1 MAVTSCA
8 CLRRNLQK
16 TLSGKVRNKVKG
28 TMKGTKTLLATLGP
42 APVVDDNLSTTN
54 IRLWAGAAPES
65 LGGEIIDQPM
75 LSVHLA
81 ESGNGCGVIVCP
93 GGGYRSLASDHE
105 GLQVACWLNAQ
116 GIHAFVLRYRL
127 GPKYHSSVSL
137 LDGLRAMRLVR
148 FHAHKLQLD
157 PTRLGMLGFSAG
169 GHLALAVATH
179 DSSVAKRGAAADPI
193 DEVSSRPDFV
203 VPVYAVTNGAVR
215 GRKADEYAPT
225 DTAVTATT
233 PPAFI
238 MHTHQDSVVPASQST
253 LIYNALLKAGVPAE
267 LHIFNQGDHG
277 LGLATDDPDVGHWP
291 KLLQA
296 WLRRHSFLTDKKR
309 LAVNGRLLVEG
320 APLAIAAVTLTPKS
334 ENYPHAHTRLN
345 NVGGGAFVIP
355 ESHGPVAGQYVVKV
369 HLLSNQYPPATTGQY
384 TLAQP
389 QVYQGTVDLEGGAE
403 KKMILSIESNQL
415 SVRWESAAGDIPH
428 QS

>member
-1 MAVTSCA
+1 MKS
-8 CLRRNLQK
+8 R
-16 TLSGKVRNKVKG
+16 VKG
-28 TMKGTKTLLATLGP
+28 TIKGTKTLLATLGP
-42 APVVDDNLSTTN
+42 APVVDDNLPTTN

-75 LSVHLA
+75 LSLHFA

-105 GLQVACWLNAQ
+105 GLQVARWLNAQ

-215 GRKADEYAPT
+215 GRKADEYAPI

-238 MHTHQDSVVPASQST
+238 MHTHQDSVVPAGQST
-253 LIYNALLKAGVPAE
+253 LVYDALLKAGVPAE

-277 LGLATDDPDVGHWP
+277 LGLAVDEPDVGHWP
-291 KLLQA
+291 KLLHA
-296 WLRRHSFLTDKKR
+296 WLRRHCFLTDEKR
-309 LAVNGRLLVEG
+309 LAVNGQLLVEG
-320 APLAIAAVTLTPKS
+320 APLGIAAVTFTPKN
-334 ENYPHAHTRLN
+334 ENYPHAHTRLT
-345 NVGGGAFVIP
+345 NVGGGAFAIP
-355 ESHGPVAGQYVVKV
+355 EHHGPVADQYVAKV

-389 QVYQGTVDLEGGAE
+389 QVYQCAVDLNEGVE

-415 SVRWESAAGDIPH
+415 SVRWENSAEGIPH
-428 QS
+428 ES